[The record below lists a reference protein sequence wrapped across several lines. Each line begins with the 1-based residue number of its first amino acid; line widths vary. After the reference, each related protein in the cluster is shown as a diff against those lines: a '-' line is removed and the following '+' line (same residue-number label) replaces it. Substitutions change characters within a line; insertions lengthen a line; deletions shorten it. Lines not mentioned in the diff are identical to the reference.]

1 MAGTNTRTLDEASF
15 DETIA
20 SAETPVLVDFW
31 AEWCP
36 PCRILGPIVDEVA
49 DGVGDRAIVAK
60 VDVDSNK
67 ALAARFAIQSIPTIL
82 VFRNGEIVD
91 RFVGVQDADTLIA
104 SIDGAAV
111 TSG

>member
-15 DETIA
+15 DQTIKN
-20 SAETPVLVDFW
+20 AEAPVLVDFW

-49 DGVGDRAIVAK
+49 GEVGERAIVAK
-60 VDVDSNK
+60 VDVDANK
-67 ALAARFAIQSIPTIL
+67 ALAARFAIQSIPTVL
-82 VFRNGEIVD
+82 VFRNGEIVE
-91 RFVGVQDADTLIA
+91 RFVGVQDADTLIIA
-104 SIDGAAV
+104 IDGAAV

>member
-1 MAGTNTRTLDEASF
+1 MAGKNTRTLDEASF
-15 DETIA
+15 DQTINNA
-20 SAETPVLVDFW
+20 QTPVLVDFW

-49 DGVGDRAIVAK
+49 DEVGGRAIVAK
-60 VDVDSNK
+60 VDVDTNK
-67 ALAARFAIQSIPTIL
+67 ALAQRYGIQSIPTVL

-91 RFVGVQDADTLIA
+91 RFVGVQDADTLIGA
-104 SIDGAAV
+104 IEGAAV